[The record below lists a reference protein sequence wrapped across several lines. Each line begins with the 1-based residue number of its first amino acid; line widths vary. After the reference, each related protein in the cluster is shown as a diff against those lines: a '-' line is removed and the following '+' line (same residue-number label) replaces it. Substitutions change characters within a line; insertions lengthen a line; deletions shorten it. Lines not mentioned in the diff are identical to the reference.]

1 MNANQI
7 LVFSGIAQVALT
19 FTVAFTLFFRRVSE
33 LKRRRMEDIRA
44 SDNFKNLFEAP
55 VLFYFLCAILLAT
68 QGTTYLLALLAWVF
82 VGVRCAHSYIQC
94 TTNKVMLRF
103 YAFVVSTMTLLIM
116 WSIFAL
122 NQINLL

>member
-1 MNANQI
+1 
-7 LVFSGIAQVALT
+7 
-19 FTVAFTLFFRRVSE
+19 
-33 LKRRRMEDIRA
+33 MEDIRA